1 MRVIKWLEMLI
12 AESYQPLIIKSFFNK
27 KSKEI
32 IKMYILSIDQGTTGT
47 RSVLYNEQ
55 GQIVDKTDREFRQI
69 YPKPGWV
76 EHDPLEIW
84 QTVVD
89 TVMELTSRNPEK
101 IIAIG
106 ITNQRETTIV
116 WDEKTGQPIHN
127 AIVWQC
133 RRTAD
138 ICEQLKPKE
147 ELFRSKTG
155 LPVDAYF
162 SGTKIKWLLENVKG
176 FEKENLLFGN
186 IDTWLIWKLTTGK
199 VHATDYSNASR
210 TLIFNI
216 VEKKWDEELCQLLNI
231 PLSILPQVKKSVDDY
246 GVVESIPE
254 IAGVPIYG
262 DAGDQQAALF
272 GQTCFDAGQIKNT
285 YGTGCFLLMNTG
297 QEAIFSK
304 KGLVTTLAVDGK
316 GDPCYALEG
325 SVFIAGAA
333 IQWLRDE
340 LKIIDKSADSE
351 KAALSV
357 EDNGGVYMVPAF
369 VGLGAP
375 HWDMKAR
382 GIIVGLTRGVNRN
395 HIIRA
400 ALESMAYQ
408 TCDVLSTMED
418 QTGIMA
424 DKLAVDGGAV
434 GNNFLMQ
441 FQADIINKPVVRPQ
455 ITESTSLGAAFLA
468 GLKASVWKNSDEL
481 ARLKSIEREFVP
493 AMNDLKRNELLYGWH
508 KALRQT
514 ML

>member
-1 MRVIKWLEMLI
+1 
-12 AESYQPLIIKSFFNK
+12 
-27 KSKEI
+27 
-32 IKMYILSIDQGTTGT
+32 MYILAIDQGTTGT
-47 RSVLYNEQ
+47 TTVLYNQE
-55 GQIVDKTDREFRQI
+55 GGIVDKAYRELRQI
-69 YPKPGWV
+69 YPQPGWV

-89 TVMELTSRNPEK
+89 SVQELKSRNKEK
-101 IIAIG
+101 IAAIG

-116 WDEKTGQPIHN
+116 WDKKTGQPIHN

-138 ICEQLKPKE
+138 ICEKLKPKE
-147 ELFRSKTG
+147 ELFRNKTG

-162 SGTKIKWLLENVKG
+162 SGTKIKWLLQNVK
-176 FEKENLLFGN
+176 ESKADNLLFGN
-186 IDTWLIWKLTTGK
+186 IDTWLIWKLTDGK
-199 VHATDYSNASR
+199 VHATDYTNASR

-216 VEKKWDEELCQLLNI
+216 IEKKWDAELCRLLNI
-231 PLSILPQVKKSVDDY
+231 PPSILPQVKKSVDDY

-254 IAGVPIYG
+254 IADVPIFG

-272 GQTCFDAGQIKNT
+272 GQACFKEGQSKNT
-285 YGTGCFLLMNTG
+285 YGTGCFLLINTG
-297 QEAIFSK
+297 SNAIFSE
-304 KGLVTTLAVDGK
+304 KGLVTTLAVNGK

-340 LKIIDKSADSE
+340 LKIIDKSAESE

-375 HWDMKAR
+375 HWDMQAR
-382 GIIVGLTRGVNRN
+382 GVIVGLTRGANRN

-408 TCDVLSTMED
+408 TYDVLSTMED
-418 QTGIMA
+418 ETGIKTE
-424 DKLAVDGGAV
+424 KLAVDGRAV
-434 GNNFLMQ
+434 QNDFLMQ
-441 FQADIINKPVVRPQ
+441 FQANIIDRPVLRPSVV
-455 ITESTSLGAAFLA
+455 ESTSQGAAFLA
-468 GLKASVWKNSDEL
+468 GLKAGIWKNSDEL
-481 ARLKSIEREFVP
+481 SRLKSVEKEFIPLMDNQKRE
-493 AMNDLKRNELLYGWH
+493 ELVRGWK
-508 KALRQT
+508 KALRQA
-514 ML
+514 MVK

>member
-1 MRVIKWLEMLI
+1 M
-12 AESYQPLIIKSFFNK
+12 F
-27 KSKEI
+27 
-32 IKMYILSIDQGTTGT
+32 ILAIDQGTTGT
-47 RSVLYNEQ
+47 TTVLYNQ
-55 GQIVDKTDREFRQI
+55 DGKIVDKAYREFRQI

-76 EHDPLEIW
+76 EHDPIEIW
-84 QTVVD
+84 QTAMDSVKEVK
-89 TVMELTSRNPEK
+89 SRNKEK
-101 IIAIG
+101 IAAIG
-106 ITNQRETTIV
+106 ITNQRETTII
-116 WDEKTGQPIHN
+116 WDKKMGQPIHN

-138 ICEQLKPKE
+138 ICEDLKPKE

-176 FEKENLLFGN
+176 YQKENLLFGN
-186 IDTWLIWKLTTGK
+186 IDTWLIWKLTNGR
-199 VHATDYSNASR
+199 VHATDYTNASR

-216 VEKKWDEELCQLLNI
+216 VEKKWDAELCQLLNI
-231 PLSILPQVKKSVDDY
+231 PPSILPEVKKSVDDY

-254 IAGVPIYG
+254 IAGAPIYG

-272 GQTCFDAGQIKNT
+272 GQACFDAGQIKNT

-316 GDPCYALEG
+316 GEPCYALEG

-340 LKIIDKSADSE
+340 LKIIEKSGDSE

-357 EDNGGVYMVPAF
+357 EDNGSVYMVPAF

-375 HWDMKAR
+375 HWDMQAR
-382 GIIVGLTRGVNRN
+382 GVIVGLTRGANRN

-408 TCDVLSTMED
+408 TYDVLSTMED
-418 QTGIMA
+418 ETGIKSE
-424 DKLAVDGGAV
+424 KLAVDGGAV
-434 GNNFLMQ
+434 ANNFLMQ
-441 FQADIINKPVVRPQ
+441 FQADIINKPVVRPVVV
-455 ITESTSLGAAFLA
+455 ESTSQGAAFLA
-468 GLKASVWKNSDEL
+468 GLKAGVWKNSEEL
-481 ARLKSIEREFVP
+481 NQLKSIEREFMP
-493 AMNDLKRNELLYGWH
+493 AMDEQKRDELFSGWK
-508 KALRQT
+508 KALRQA
-514 ML
+514 MVK

>member
-1 MRVIKWLEMLI
+1 MH
-12 AESYQPLIIKSFFNK
+12 
-27 KSKEI
+27 
-32 IKMYILSIDQGTTGT
+32 ILAIDQGTTGT
-47 RSVLYNEQ
+47 RSVLYDEQ
-55 GQIVDKTDREFRQI
+55 GKIIDKADREFKQI

-76 EHDPLEIW
+76 EHNPFEIW

-89 TVMELTSRNPEK
+89 TVQELCARHKEK

-106 ITNQRETTIV
+106 ITNQRETTIL
-116 WDEKTGQPIHN
+116 WDKKTGQPIHN

-147 ELFRSKTG
+147 KIFRSKTG

-176 FEKENLLFGN
+176 YQKENLLFGN
-186 IDTWLIWKLTTGK
+186 IDTWLIWKLTDGK
-199 VHATDYSNASR
+199 VHATDYTNASR

-216 VEKKWDEELCQLLNI
+216 IEKKWDAELCQLLTI
-231 PLSILPQVKKSVDDY
+231 PQSILPQVKKSVDNY
-246 GVVESIPE
+246 GVVETIPE

-272 GQTCFDAGQIKNT
+272 GQACFEAGQIKNT

-297 QEAIFSK
+297 LKAIFSK
-304 KGLVTTLAVDGK
+304 KGLVTTLAVAGN
-316 GDPCYALEG
+316 GEPCYALEG
-325 SVFIAGAA
+325 SIFIAGAA

-340 LKIIDKSADSE
+340 LKIIEKSGDSE
-351 KAALSV
+351 KAALLV
-357 EDNGGVYMVPAF
+357 DDNGGVYMVPAF

-375 HWDMKAR
+375 HWNMQAR
-382 GIIVGLTRGVNRN
+382 GIIAGLTRGSNRN

-408 TCDVLSTMED
+408 TYDVLSTMED
-418 QTGIMA
+418 ETEIKA
-424 DKLAVDGGAV
+424 EKLAVDGGATE
-434 GNNFLMQ
+434 NNFLMQ
-441 FQADIINKPVVRPQ
+441 FQSDILNKPVIRPS
-455 ITESTSLGAAFLA
+455 IIESTSLGVAYMA
-468 GLKASVWKNSDEL
+468 GLKAGIWKSNGEL
-481 ARLKSIEREFVP
+481 SRLKLIEKEFSP
-493 AMNDLKRNELLYGWH
+493 AMDHLQRNELLKGWK
-508 KALRQT
+508 KALQQA